1 MQRKMM
7 LNNGISIPAIGYGV
21 FRITEQK
28 ECEDAVLNA
37 LNAGYR
43 FIDTAAGY
51 GNEKAVGQA
60 IRKSGIPRDELFIS
74 TKLWV
79 PDTSYERA
87 KKGFQD
93 SMERLGL
100 EYIDLYVIHQ
110 PYHDYY
116 GAWRALEELYES
128 GRIKAI
134 GVDNFTQ
141 DRLADFMFWN
151 KEKPMVNFLE
161 CNPFFQRDDEQ
172 SYLSDY
178 NIQMLAWSPLSAGQ
192 HDIFHNEQL
201 IRLGEKH
208 NRSVAQIVLRW
219 LVQRNIV
226 PIVKSVNP
234 DRMKENLDI
243 FDFRLT
249 EDEMKYI
256 SKLDTGHSCFPAR
269 NTGAAV
275 ENFLNLAI
283 Q

>member
-1 MQRKMM
+1 MQRKIM
-7 LNNGISIPAIGYGV
+7 LNNGISIPPIGYGV
-21 FRITEQK
+21 FRITDQK

-51 GNEKAVGQA
+51 GNERAVGQA
-60 IRKSGIPRDELFIS
+60 IHKSGIPRDELFIS

-79 PDTSYERA
+79 TDTSYERA

-93 SMERLGL
+93 SMEKLEL
-100 EYIDLYVIHQ
+100 EYVDLYVIHQ

-116 GAWRALEELYES
+116 GAWKSLEELYES

-151 KEKPMVNFLE
+151 KLNPMVNFLE
-161 CNPFFQRDDEQ
+161 CNPFFQRNDEQ
-172 SYLSDY
+172 AYLNKH

-192 HDIFHNEQL
+192 HDIFHNEEL
-201 IRLGEKH
+201 AKLAKKH
-208 NRSVAQIVLRW
+208 NKSVAQIVLRW
-219 LVQRNIV
+219 LVQRNIT

-243 FDFRLT
+243 FNFSLT
-249 EDEMKYI
+249 NEEMEYI
-256 SKLDTGHSCFPAR
+256 SKLDTGRSCFPTR

-275 ENFLNLAI
+275 EDFLNQAI
-283 Q
+283 

>member
-7 LNNGISIPAIGYGV
+7 LNNGFSIPSIGYGV
-21 FRITEQK
+21 FRITDQK

-79 PDTSYERA
+79 TDTSYERA

-110 PYHDYY
+110 PYNDYY
-116 GAWRALEELYES
+116 GAWRALEELYEF

-151 KEKPMVNFLE
+151 KERPMVNFLE

-192 HDIFHNEQL
+192 HDIFHNEPL
-201 IRLGEKH
+201 VRLGKKY
-208 NRSVAQIVLRW
+208 NKSVAQIVLRW
-219 LVQRNIV
+219 FVQRNIV

-243 FDFRLT
+243 FDFSLT
-249 EDEMKYI
+249 ENEMNYI

-269 NTGAAV
+269 NTGATV
-275 ENFLNLAI
+275 EDFLNQAI

>member
-1 MQRKMM
+1 MQRKIV
-7 LNNGISIPAIGYGV
+7 LNNGTSIPPIGYGV
-21 FRITEQK
+21 FRITDQQ

-43 FIDTAAGY
+43 FVDTAAGY

-79 PDTSYERA
+79 TDTSYEKA

-100 EYIDLYVIHQ
+100 EYVDLYVIHQ
-110 PYHDYY
+110 PYNDYY
-116 GAWRALEELYES
+116 GAWKILEELYGS
-128 GRIKAI
+128 GVIKAI

-151 KEKPMVNFLE
+151 KVKPMVNFLE
-161 CNPFFQRDDEQ
+161 CNPFFQRNDEQ
-172 SYLSDY
+172 AYLNEH

-192 HDIFHNEQL
+192 HDIFRNEQL
-201 IRLGEKH
+201 SKLGTKH
-208 NRSVAQIVLRW
+208 NKSAAQIVLRW
-219 LVQRNIV
+219 LVQRNII
-226 PIVKSVNP
+226 PIVKSANP
-234 DRMKENLDI
+234 GRMKENLNI
-243 FDFRLT
+243 FDFSLT
-249 EDEMKYI
+249 KDEMEYI
-256 SKLDTGHSCFPAR
+256 SKLDTGHSCFPVR

-275 ENFLNLAI
+275 ENFLNQAI

>member
-21 FRITEQK
+21 FRITDQK

-110 PYHDYY
+110 PYNDYY

-151 KEKPMVNFLE
+151 KKRPMVNFLE

-172 SYLSDY
+172 SYLSDH

-208 NRSVAQIVLRW
+208 DKSVAQIVLRW
-219 LVQRNIV
+219 LVQRNVV

-243 FDFRLT
+243 FDFSLT
-249 EDEMKYI
+249 EDEMEYI

>member
-1 MQRKMM
+1 MQRKMI
-7 LNNGISIPAIGYGV
+7 LNNGVTIPPIGYGV
-21 FRITEQK
+21 FRITNQK

-51 GNEKAVGQA
+51 GNERAVGEA

-79 PDTSYERA
+79 TDTNYEKA

-93 SMERLGL
+93 SMEQLGL

-110 PYHDYY
+110 PYNDYY

-128 GRIKAI
+128 GKIKAI
-134 GVDNFTQ
+134 GVDNLTQ
-141 DRLADFMFWN
+141 GRLADFMFWN

-161 CNPFFQRDDEQ
+161 CNPFFQREDEQ
-172 SYLSDY
+172 EYLSTN

-201 IRLGEKH
+201 VKLGSKYTK
-208 NRSVAQIVLRW
+208 SVAQIVLRW

-234 DRMKENLDI
+234 DRMKENLNI
-243 FDFRLT
+243 FDFSLT
-249 EDEMKYI
+249 EDEMK
-256 SKLDTGHSCFPAR
+256 SLSELDTGHSCFPAR
-269 NTGAAV
+269 NTGVAV
-275 ENFLNLAI
+275 ENFLHLAI